1 VRKYETAELQ
11 LIDGTWVAWPD
22 MPIRLYAD
30 SEAIVSVSWSRFDD
44 LCIERGVNL
53 FDTADV
59 YSGGESEV
67 ILGKALGGGV
77 LPVSAF
83 VGRRELMDT
92 FTPGSHGSTFGGNPL
107 ACAAANAAI
116 RYMED
121 FQLAQRAQDLG
132 QEFMAEL
139 RTIDSP
145 KIREVRGLGLI
156 VGIELKEK
164 AGPYIQQLME
174 RGILVLGAGPTVIRY
189 LPPLVIERDDLK
201 RVAAETAA
209 VLQ

>member
-1 VRKYETAELQ
+1 
-11 LIDGTWVAWPD
+11 
-22 MPIRLYAD
+22 M
-30 SEAIVSVSWSRFDD
+30 S
-44 LCIERGVNL
+44 
-53 FDTADV
+53 
-59 YSGGESEV
+59 
-67 ILGKALGGGV
+67 
-77 LPVSAF
+77 
-83 VGRRELMDT
+83 
-92 FTPGSHGSTFGGNPL
+92 
-107 ACAAANAAI
+107 
-116 RYMED
+116 
-121 FQLAQRAQDLG
+121 
-132 QEFMAEL
+132 
-139 RTIDSP
+139 SP